1 MKATFGIV
9 VLVALAVATAA
20 SAASPREIYA
30 DYADN
35 GRLDQ
40 NYSKSDLQ
48 RAKND
53 AAIKGY
59 GNPTVS
65 GGLEDEIEQELGGT
79 AGRTGGTLPFTGMDL
94 ALLTAG
100 AAFLLMLGWGFRRL
114 GRARQ

>member
-1 MKATFGIV
+1 MRGILGLAV
-9 VLVALAVATAA
+9 LTALVAATAA
-20 SAASPREIYA
+20 SAASPREIYR

-35 GRLDQ
+35 GRLDR
-40 NYSKSDLQ
+40 NYSKSDLL

-53 AAIKGY
+53 AAIQGY
-59 GNPTVS
+59 GSPTVT
-65 GGLEDEIEQELGGT
+65 GGLGDEIEQQLGGT

>member
-9 VLVALAVATAA
+9 ALLALAFATAA
-20 SAASPREIYA
+20 SAASPREIYR

-35 GRLDQ
+35 GRLDR
-40 NYSKSDLQ
+40 NYSKSDLL

-53 AAIKGY
+53 AAIQGY
-59 GNPTVS
+59 GSPTVA
-65 GGLEDEIEQELGGT
+65 GGLGDEIEQQLGGT
-79 AGRTGGTLPFTGMDL
+79 AGRTGGTLPFTGVDL